1 MGGSEEAGR
10 GGGTKEEGKGQGEG
24 EREGQ
29 VAPFSLED
37 VRDEDLFLINEDDWA
52 LKPLSL
58 RGLVLLLRML
68 DEADDLWGAL
78 MELDEGTL
86 ADFLSLLIRR
96 PVAFVRE
103 NWRFEMAMA
112 AVVGFWSSPDYRY
125 LTSRDETEEET
136 TEPEEPAL
144 WLTQIIEKLSRD
156 RGWTTGEILGLPYL
170 GVLKLL
176 AQIEERTWDERNEM
190 IITMERAVARAIAG
204 ALGKG
209 DALPALPSYREV
221 KRRLGEVEEIKRKG
235 RRFFDAA
242 MR

>member
-1 MGGSEEAGR
+1 
-10 GGGTKEEGKGQGEG
+10 
-24 EREGQ
+24 
-29 VAPFSLED
+29 
-37 VRDEDLFLINEDDWA
+37 VRDEDIFLFPEEDWA

-58 RGLVLLLRML
+58 RGLVRLLQML
-68 DEADDLWGAL
+68 DALLEEADDLWSAL
-78 MELDEGTL
+78 TKVDEMTL
-86 ADFLSLLIRR
+86 AGFLSLLIRR

-103 NWRFEMAMA
+103 NWEFEGAMA
-112 AVVGFWSSPDYRY
+112 AVARFWSSPDYRY
-125 LTSRDETEEET
+125 LTSREESEEEKA
-136 TEPEEPAL
+136 EPEEPAP

-156 RGWTTGEILGLPYL
+156 RGWTTEQILSLPYL

-190 IITMERAVARAIAG
+190 IITTERAVARAIAG

-209 DALPALPSYREV
+209 DSLPDLPSYREV
-221 KRRLGEVEEIKRKG
+221 KRRLGEAEEIKRKG